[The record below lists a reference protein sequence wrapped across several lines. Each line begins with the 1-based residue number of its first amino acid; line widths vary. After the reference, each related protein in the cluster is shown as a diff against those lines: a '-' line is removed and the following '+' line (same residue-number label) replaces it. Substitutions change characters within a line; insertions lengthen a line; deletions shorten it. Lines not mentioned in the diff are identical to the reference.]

1 MCPLNPHLCLSICP
15 SRPANCSPGGAQFR
29 RSSIHDIMPYIYIYI
44 YTYMHACMH
53 TYIHTYRYTYTHV
66 HIYTYTYIYI
76 HIYTYTHIHIYIHVY
91 IYIYLHICIYIYL
104 FTSSMLVNVHVYL
117 VCIYIYCISIPLV
130 KFRRLV
136 ASTSPQKNLLPAL
149 SMINQL
155 VVELAAFQCKRS
167 PRFSAVKWSVTW
179 FRIISNSILNSHKS
193 LWHYGFWMIMDDITV
208 PL

>member
-29 RSSIHDIMPYIYIYI
+29 RSIHDIMPYIYIYI
-44 YTYMHACMH
+44 YTYMHACIH
-53 TYIHTYRYTYTHV
+53 TYIQIYIYTCTHI
-66 HIYTYTYIYI
+66 HIYIYIYI
-76 HIYTYTHIHIYIHVY
+76 HIYTYTHIHIYIYTCV
-91 IYIYLHICIYIYL
+91 YIYLHICIYIYI
-104 FTSSMLVNVHVYL
+104 FIYIKYACKCTCIFSMH
-117 VCIYIYCISIPLV
+117 IYIYCISIPLV

>member
-1 MCPLNPHLCLSICP
+1 
-15 SRPANCSPGGAQFR
+15 
-29 RSSIHDIMPYIYIYI
+29 
-44 YTYMHACMH
+44 MHTCIH
-53 TYIHTYRYTYTHV
+53 TYIHTD
-66 HIYTYTYIYI
+66 I
-76 HIYTYTHIHIYIHVY
+76 HIHMYTYTHIHIYIYMY
-91 IYIYLHICIYIYL
+91 IYIYMCIYIYIYIKYACKCTCI
-104 FTSSMLVNVHVYL
+104 FSMH
-117 VCIYIYCISIPLV
+117 IYIYCISIPLV

-193 LWHYGFWMIMDDITV
+193 LWHYGFWMIMDDINV

>member
-1 MCPLNPHLCLSICP
+1 
-15 SRPANCSPGGAQFR
+15 
-29 RSSIHDIMPYIYIYI
+29 
-44 YTYMHACMH
+44 MH

-66 HIYTYTYIYI
+66 HIYTYTYIYTHI
-76 HIYTYTHIHIYIHVY
+76 HIYTYTYIYIHVY
-91 IYIYLHICIYIYL
+91 IYIFTHMYIYI
-104 FTSSMLVNVHVYL
+104 FTSSMHVNVHVYL